1 MTAMTISSVSRVT
14 PPRRFVAALAVLVL
28 LTMTAPAFAD
38 AARGTAA
45 YKAKSG
51 VVTVTFTHAYLM
63 KGPDMVSGGV
73 IRRLVLSTK
82 DIGAALKACQSMMC
96 SDGGIGEGITIDF
109 DAGPRLNY
117 WFVAND
123 QLIQYSGTAKPD
135 AAKLTT
141 DSPTRIAGT
150 ISLDAQAAG
159 GPKVDVQFDAAL
171 VKELKK

>member
-1 MTAMTISSVSRVT
+1 MTTLPVRRLANPYRVLC
-14 PPRRFVAALAVLVL
+14 ALLAVAL
-28 LTMTAPAFAD
+28 LTMTASVLAD
-38 AARGTAA
+38 VAKGTAT
-45 YKAKSG
+45 YKSKTG

-63 KGPDMVSGGV
+63 KGPDMMSGG
-73 IRRLVLSTK
+73 IMRRLVLSTS
-82 DIGAALKACQSMMC
+82 DIGAKLKACQSMMC
-96 SDGGIGEGITIDF
+96 SDGGIGEGMTIDF

-117 WFVAND
+117 WFVAKD

-135 AAKLTT
+135 AAALTT

-159 GPKVDVQFDAAL
+159 GPKVDVQFDASL